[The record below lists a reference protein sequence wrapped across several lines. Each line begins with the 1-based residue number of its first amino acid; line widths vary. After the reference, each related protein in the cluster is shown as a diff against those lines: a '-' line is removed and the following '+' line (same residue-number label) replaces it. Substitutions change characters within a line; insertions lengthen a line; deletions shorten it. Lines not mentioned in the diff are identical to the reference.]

1 METTANKTTAALLQ
15 LSAYAQYVFPFGN
28 FILPIV
34 IWSAKKEQSEF
45 VDYNGKQAIN
55 FQLSILLYTIAL
67 LIIAVPIFIFAFF
80 KDAQINMWDN
90 GRWVLD
96 RFNDGHMTSVI
107 ILGIVA
113 AVVVFVLKVAEFFLI
128 LIAAI
133 KNSNG
138 ENYKFPLTINFIK

>member
-1 METTANKTTAALLQ
+1 METTANKTTATLLQ
-15 LSAYAQYVFPFGN
+15 LSAYAQYIFPFGN

-45 VDYNGKQAIN
+45 VNYNGKQAIN
-55 FQLSILLYTIAL
+55 FQLSILLYTITL

-90 GRWVLD
+90 GHWVLE
-96 RFNDGHMTSVI
+96 RFNEGHMTSVI
-107 ILGIVA
+107 IIGIIA
-113 AVVVFVLKVAEFFLI
+113 AVVAFVLKVAEFFLI
-128 LIAAI
+128 LLAAI

-138 ENYKFPLTINFIK
+138 ENYRFPLTINFIK